1 LINVKYVGAM
11 DFYDGLTT
19 GQVYTVIEET
29 HSQFV
34 VKNDLGGVSRIRKEK
49 FEELD

>member
-1 LINVKYVGAM
+1 MRVRYIGGL

-19 GQVYTVIEET
+19 GQTYTVIEET
-29 HSQFV
+29 QSQFV
-34 VKNDLGGVSRIRKEK
+34 VKNDLGGVSRIQKSK

>member
-1 LINVKYVGAM
+1 MKVKYVGGM
-11 DFYDGLTT
+11 DFHDGLTT
-19 GQVYTVIEET
+19 GQTYTVIEET

-34 VKNDLGGVSRIRKEK
+34 VKNDLGGVSRIQKSK